1 MKFLIIFIVAS
12 LLFLPIPGTTEI
24 RNVPLL
30 VVFHIFIF
38 TRITIKIVKRVS
50 LTSKTRATLMQ
61 NGFEIEKTGVS
72 HFIAKKDGA
81 LFHVKLLMR
90 KKAHLTY
97 HFQDENTLE
106 FYKVKKSLL
115 DILKGKKADP
125 EKPVEL
131 KRTGLTKKLKW
142 VENAKPLIVMDKFPA
157 HVTAGENKTEIQS
170 GDVICD
176 KITICDYNAFCEW
189 TKA

>member
-38 TRITIKIVKRVS
+38 TRIAIKIVKRVS
-50 LTSKTRATLMQ
+50 LTSKTRTALKQ
-61 NGFEIEKTGVS
+61 NGYEIEKSGIF
-72 HFIAKKDGA
+72 HLIAKKDGT

-90 KKAHLTY
+90 KKSHLTY
-97 HFQDENTLE
+97 HFKDENTLE
-106 FYKVKKSLL
+106 RYKVKKSLL
-115 DILKGKKADP
+115 DMLKGKKADP

-131 KRTGLTKKLKW
+131 KRTGLIKKLKW
-142 VENAKPLIVMDKFPA
+142 EENAKPMLVMDKFPA
-157 HVTAGENKTEIQS
+157 HVTFGEEKTEIKS
-170 GDVICD
+170 GDVICN
-176 KITICDYNAFCEW
+176 KIGIYDRNTFCEW
-189 TKA
+189 VKS

>member
-38 TRITIKIVKRVS
+38 TRITIKIVKRIS
-50 LTSKTRATLMQ
+50 LTSKIRAALKQ
-61 NGFEIEKTGVS
+61 NGFEIEKSGIS
-72 HFIAKKDGA
+72 HFIAKKDA
-81 LFHVKLLMR
+81 TLLHVKLFVR
-90 KKAHLTY
+90 KKAQLTY
-97 HFQDENTLE
+97 HFKDENTLE
-106 FYKVKKSLL
+106 CYKVKKSPL
-115 DILKGKKADP
+115 DMLKGKKTDS

-157 HVTAGENKTEIQS
+157 HVTFGEDKTEIKS
-170 GDVICD
+170 GDMICD
-176 KITICDYNAFCEW
+176 QIIICDYNAFCEW

>member
-12 LLFLPIPGTTEI
+12 LLFLPTPGTTEI

-50 LTSKTRATLMQ
+50 LTSKARTALMQ
-61 NGFEIEKTGVS
+61 NGFEIEKTGIS
-72 HFIAKKDGA
+72 HFIAKKDGT
-81 LFHVKLLMR
+81 LFHVKLLVR

-97 HFQDENTLE
+97 HFKDETTLE
-106 FYKVKKSLL
+106 FYKVKKSPL

-125 EKPVEL
+125 AKPVEL
-131 KRTGLTKKLKW
+131 KRTGLSKKLKW
-142 VENAKPLIVMDKFPA
+142 EENAKLLIVMDKFPA
-157 HVTAGENKTEIQS
+157 HVTAGDDKKEIQS
-170 GDVICD
+170 GETLCENIG
-176 KITICDYNAFCEW
+176 IHDYNTFCEW
-189 TKA
+189 AKA